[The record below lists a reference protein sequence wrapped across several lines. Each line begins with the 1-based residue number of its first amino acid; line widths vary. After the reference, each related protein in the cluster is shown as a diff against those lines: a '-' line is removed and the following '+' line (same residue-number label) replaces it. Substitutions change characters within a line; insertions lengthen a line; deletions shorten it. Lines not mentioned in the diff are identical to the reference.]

1 MDPEGSRIQDDP
13 DVKVMMAGSTLRKV
27 KSRSWKKQRH
37 FRLLE
42 DGLTIWYKSR
52 WAGRGHS
59 TFSITELEAV
69 REGHQSEVL
78 LSIAEEFHADQCFT
92 LVFHGRQ
99 GNLDLVA
106 ESPEEARA
114 WIQGVR
120 KLIQKAQTMDEKE
133 RLDQWVWDWFKK
145 ADKNK
150 DGKMNFKEVR
160 TLLKMMN
167 VEMNEEHALHLFTM
181 ADKHECGSLEIEQFV
196 HFYKM
201 LTQRDEVWKVFQDYS
216 GDGEKLMLEELENF
230 LSVEQQEGEKSSQH
244 AQELI
249 DRYEPSESAKK
260 QGAMSLDGFQ
270 IYLCSQEGSIF
281 KPEHRDLH
289 QDMSQPLSHYF
300 ISSSHNTYLLEDQ
313 LRGMS
318 SLEAY
323 IQALKRGCRCVEVDC
338 WDGSDGEPVV
348 YHGHTLTSKILFR
361 DVISTVKEYAF
372 KVSDFPVI
380 LSLENHCG
388 VEQQTVMAQHLRQ
401 ILGDT
406 LQTTLL
412 DGQVPQQ
419 LPSPQ
424 ELKGKILLKAKK
436 ISSPGDCLD
445 GTLTDEVSDEEE
457 IANDEP
463 GSLSTEEPSAE
474 SLNQNGKSKS
484 KLSRELS
491 DLVVYC
497 KSVHF
502 HGFEHARSHAK
513 CYEMSSFSE
522 SKAKRLAKDAG
533 TNFVQYNTRQL
544 SRIYPSGFRTD
555 SSNYNPQEMWN
566 VGCQIVALN
575 FQTAGLEMDLND
587 GLFRQNGCCG
597 FVLKPDFM
605 RDGNTQFSPDKPEER
620 QGYKPL
626 RLSIQVQSC
635 MGDLWLQWTATT
647 VSVNGKQEVLCAF
660 LCWAVVFVSI
670 VQIYLCV
677 YQVISGQQLPKVN
690 QKEGS
695 IVDPLVRVE
704 IYGVPQ
710 DHAKE
715 ETSHI
720 NNNGFN
726 PVWNETLNFII
737 HAPELALVRFVVED
751 YDKASRND
759 FVGQFTLPFTC
770 IQAGYRH
777 IHLLSKDGTAIPP
790 SSLFVNVSITDFT

>member
-13 DVKVMMAGSTLRKV
+13 DVKVMMAGATLRKV
-27 KSRSWKKQRH
+27 KSRLWKRQRH

-52 WAGRGHS
+52 WAGKGHS
-59 TFSITELEAV
+59 TFSITEVEAV

-78 LSIAEEFHADQCFT
+78 LSNAEEFPADLCFT

-106 ESPEEARA
+106 ESPEEAQA

-120 KLIQKAQTMDEKE
+120 KLIHKVQTMDEKE
-133 RLDQWVWDWFKK
+133 RLDQWVWDWFQK

-160 TLLKMMN
+160 KLLKMMN
-167 VEMNEEHALHLFTM
+167 VDMNEEHALHLFTM
-181 ADKHECGSLEIEQFV
+181 ADKSESGSLEIEQFV

-230 LSVEQQEGEKSSQH
+230 LIMEQQEGEQSAQH
-244 AQELI
+244 AQELT

-260 QGAMSLDGFQ
+260 QGAMSFDGFQ
-270 IYLCSQEGSIF
+270 MYLCSQEGSIF
-281 KPEHRDLH
+281 KPEHRDLY

-313 LRGMS
+313 LRGQS

-361 DVISTVKEYAF
+361 DIISTLKEYAF

-388 VEQQTVMAQHLRQ
+388 VEQQTVMAQHLSQ

-406 LQTTLL
+406 LLTTLL
-412 DGQVPQQ
+412 DGSVPQQ

-424 ELKGKILLKAKK
+424 DLKGKVLLKAKK
-436 ISSPGDCLD
+436 IGGLEDCLD
-445 GTLTDEVSDEEE
+445 ETLTDEVSDEEE
-457 IANDEP
+457 MANDDAESP
-463 GSLSTEEPSAE
+463 STEDPPAE
-474 SLNQNGKSKS
+474 CLNHKGKKS

-502 HGFEHARSHAK
+502 HGFEHASLHAK

-533 TNFVQYNTRQL
+533 ADFVQYNTRQL
-544 SRIYPSGFRTD
+544 SRIYPSGLRTD
-555 SSNYNPQEMWN
+555 SSNYNPQDMWN

-587 GLFRQNGCCG
+587 GLFGQNGCCG
-597 FVLKPDFM
+597 YVLKPDFM
-605 RDGNTQFSPDKPEER
+605 RDGNTQFSPEKPEER
-620 QGYKPL
+620 RGYKPL
-626 RLSIQVQSC
+626 RLSI
-635 MGDLWLQWTATT
+635 
-647 VSVNGKQEVLCAF
+647 
-660 LCWAVVFVSI
+660 
-670 VQIYLCV
+670 
-677 YQVISGQQLPKVN
+677 QVISGQQLPKVN

-704 IYGVPQ
+704 IYGVPRDQ
-710 DHAKE
+710 AKE

-726 PVWNETLNFII
+726 PVWNETLNFVI
-737 HAPELALVRFVVED
+737 HTPELALVRFVVED
-751 YDKASRND
+751 HDKASRND
-759 FVGQFTLPFTC
+759 FMGQFTLPFTC

-790 SSLFVNVSITDFT
+790 SSLFVNISISELT

>member
-1 MDPEGSRIQDDP
+1 SDILHH
-13 DVKVMMAGSTLRKV
+13 TLSVSPSLSIKV

-42 DGLTIWYKSR
+42 DGLTIWYKSK
-52 WAGRGHS
+52 WAGKGHS
-59 TFSITELEAV
+59 TFSVTEVEAV
-69 REGHQSEVL
+69 REGHQSEIL
-78 LSIAEEFHADQCFT
+78 LSTAEEFPADLCFT

-106 ESPEEARA
+106 ESLEEAQA

-120 KLIQKAQTMDEKE
+120 KLIHKAETMDEQE
-133 RLDQWVWDWFKK
+133 RLDQWVRDWFQK

-150 DGKMNFKEVR
+150 DGKMNFKEVKK
-160 TLLKMMN
+160 LLKMMN
-167 VEMNEEHALHLFTM
+167 VEMNEEHAYHLFKM
-181 ADKHECGSLEIEQFV
+181 ADKSQSDSLEIEQFV
-196 HFYKM
+196 HFYKI
-201 LTQRDEVWKVFQDYS
+201 LTQRNEVWKVFQDYS

-230 LSVEQQEGEKSSQH
+230 LRTEQQEEEQSTQH
-244 AQELI
+244 AKQLI
-249 DRYEPSESAKK
+249 ESYEPSETGK
-260 QGAMSLDGFQ
+260 QGAMSLEGFQ
-270 IYLCSQEGSIF
+270 MYLCSQDGSIF
-281 KPEHRDLH
+281 KPGLLELY

-313 LRGMS
+313 LRGQS

-348 YHGHTLTSKILFR
+348 YHGHTLTSKILFK
-361 DVISTVKEYAF
+361 DVISTIKEYGFRA
-372 KVSDFPVI
+372 SDFPIIV
-380 LSLENHCG
+380 SLENHCG
-388 VEQQTVMAQHLRQ
+388 LEQQTLMAQHLTQ
-401 ILGDT
+401 ILGDL
-406 LQTTLL
+406 LQTSTL

-436 ISSPGDCLD
+436 IGGLEKCVDE
-445 GTLTDEVSDEEE
+445 TLTDEVSDEEE
-457 IANDEP
+457 MANGDEESP
-463 GSLSTEEPSAE
+463 TEEPQAE
-474 SLNQNGKSKS
+474 KKNKKS

-502 HGFEHARSHAK
+502 HGFEHAHCHAK

-522 SKAKRLAKDAG
+522 SKAKKLGKEAG
-533 TNFVQYNTRQL
+533 TEFVQYNTRQL
-544 SRIYPSGFRTD
+544 SRTYPSGLRTD
-555 SSNYNPQEMWN
+555 SSNYNPQDMWN

-587 GLFRQNGCCG
+587 GLFKQNGGCG
-597 FVLKPDFM
+597 YILKPDFM
-605 RDGNTQFSPDKPEER
+605 RDAIFHTKIQSKS
-620 QGYKPL
+620 QL
-626 RLSIQVQSC
+626 LS
-635 MGDLWLQWTATT
+635 
-647 VSVNGKQEVLCAF
+647 NN
-660 LCWAVVFVSI
+660 
-670 VQIYLCV
+670 
-677 YQVISGQQLPKVN
+677 GQQLPKVN

-710 DHAKE
+710 DQAKD

-726 PVWNETLNFII
+726 PVWNATLNFVI
-737 HAPELALVRFVVED
+737 HTPELALVRFVVED

-759 FVGQFTLPFTC
+759 FIGQFTLPFTC
-770 IQAGYRH
+770 IQPGYRH
-777 IHLLSKDGTAIPP
+777 IHLLSKDGMAIPP
-790 SSLFVNVSITDFT
+790 SSLFVNISISDYE